1 MDRRP
6 KVAYVGGWIGKHNLG
21 DEALFDAFRYLFPKL
36 SFLHFDG
43 GRISTR
49 LAKYNSFFRSGFM
62 GGGTLIGGK
71 TNILTVANKFLG
83 NIPDLVVFGTG
94 VETASFWPGEV
105 TLHDW
110 IPLLQ
115 RCRFI
120 GVRGPTSAELLAD
133 CGMEQ
138 VEIVGDPVL
147 AFAAGEINP
156 APIPNSIGLNIG
168 TSDGRLWG
176 DEERVCDEASRLAL
190 IAKKAGWIVE
200 WFVVWPKDLEITYRA
215 AQRSDTVS
223 KIHLVFDDYR
233 VFIKKVRPLSAFV
246 GMKLHSTVLATC
258 ALTPS
263 IMLEYRP
270 KCRDYM
276 RSIGQEASTFR
287 TDTFIAEE
295 IWEIARFWNL
305 HHDEIANNLLDGIR
319 LLQKKQRLFAEKV
332 AAQVVNRQW

>member
-71 TNILTVANKFLG
+71 TGILTVANKFLED
-83 NIPDLVVFGTG
+83 IPDLVIFGTG
-94 VETASFWPGEV
+94 VETASFWPGESA
-105 TLHDW
+105 LSDW

-147 AFAAGEINP
+147 AFATGDINTT
-156 APIPNSIGLNIG
+156 AIPNSIGLNIG

-176 DEERVCDEASRLAL
+176 DEERVCDEVARLAL
-190 IAKKAGWIVE
+190 IAKKAGWSVE
-200 WFVVWPKDLEITYRA
+200 WFVVWPKDLAITYKA
-215 AQRSDTVS
+215 AQRSDTAS
-223 KIHLVFDDYR
+223 KIHLAFDDYR
-233 VFIKKVRPLSAFV
+233 VFIKKVRPLTAFV
-246 GMKLHSTVLATC
+246 GMKLHATVLATC

-263 IMLEYRP
+263 VMLEYRP

-295 IWEIARFWNL
+295 IWEIVSFWNF
-305 HHDEIANNLLDGIR
+305 HHDEAANKLLEGIH

-332 AAQVVNRQW
+332 TSQVVNR